1 MGIKRIN
8 KTFNIIIVLLLIAI
22 GSIFTYKEIKVLYK
36 STKEEKK
43 VYKEKNNDLEIY
55 FFDVGQADS
64 ILLKEKGN
72 NILIDTGNK
81 LDAPNLISFLEDD
94 LKINKI
100 SMVVGTHPHEDHIG
114 GMSEIIKEIPIDT
127 ILMPNVIST
136 SKTFEILLD
145 TIDELNYKIT
155 VPKVNQIFDFD
166 NLKIQIIY
174 TGKNNKNLNDSSIII
189 KAEYLNNSFLFMG
202 DASKKIEE
210 KILNKDISS
219 DVIKIGHHGSSYS
232 TSIPFLNKVNPKY
245 AVIEVGKNNNYGHP
259 NQVTLNNLKE
269 KNIKIMRTDL
279 DGTIKITSDGTNIK
293 IDKIK
298 TDLNGWW

>member
-81 LDAPNLISFLEDD
+81 LDAPNLISFLEDY

-232 TSIPFLNKVNPKY
+232 TSISFLNKVNPKY

-298 TDLNGWW
+298 TDLNG

>member
-72 NILIDTGNK
+72 SILIDTGNK

-232 TSIPFLNKVNPKY
+232 TSISFLNKVNPKY

-298 TDLNGWW
+298 TDLNG

>member
-22 GSIFTYKEIKVLYK
+22 GSIFTYKEIKVLCK
-36 STKEEKK
+36 STKEEKI
-43 VYKEKNNDLEIY
+43 VYKEKSNDLEIY

-64 ILLKEKGN
+64 ILLKEKEN

-81 LDAPNLISFLEDD
+81 IDAPKLISFLEND

-100 SMVVGTHPHEDHIG
+100 SMIVGTHPHEDHIG
-114 GMSEIIKEIPIDT
+114 GMGEIIKEFPIDT
-127 ILMPNVIST
+127 ILMPSVIST
-136 SKTFEILLD
+136 SKTFEVLLD

-155 VPKVNQIFDFD
+155 VPKVDQIFDFD

-189 KAEYLNNSFLFMG
+189 KAKYLNNSFLFMG

-210 KILNKDISS
+210 KLLNKDISS

-232 TSIPFLNKVNPKY
+232 TSISFLKKVNPKY
-245 AVIEVGKNNNYGHP
+245 AIIEVGKNNNYGHP

-298 TDLNGWW
+298 TDLNG